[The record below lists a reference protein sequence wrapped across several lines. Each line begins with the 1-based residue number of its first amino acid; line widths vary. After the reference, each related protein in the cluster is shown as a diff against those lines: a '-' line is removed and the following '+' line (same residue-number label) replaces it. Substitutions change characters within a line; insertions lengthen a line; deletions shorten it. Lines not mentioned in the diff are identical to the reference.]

1 MIVAES
7 VWREYYRSRDE
18 NLKDELV
25 LAHLSLVKYLAGRL
39 AIRLPAHISQEDL
52 ESYGIFGLLEAVEK
66 YNPDL
71 GVSFKSYAYNRIRGA
86 MLDEIRKLNW
96 VSRTTWQKVQRLN
109 ATRERL
115 QKELGEHPTNEALA
129 AAMNMTVT
137 ELRKLLV
144 QANMMAISSLDEAV
158 PTSSGETVCLRE
170 LIADDAISSDWSN
183 KYTLKSDSFAIAIPR
198 YPPPQPMSRHT
209 PLFLPDFS
217 WIWTASTG

>member
-96 VSRTTWQKVQRLN
+96 VSPHHVAEGAAFKCNQGKAAKGTW
-109 ATRERL
+109 
-115 QKELGEHPTNEALA
+115 G
-129 AAMNMTVT
+129 
-137 ELRKLLV
+137 
-144 QANMMAISSLDEAV
+144 
-158 PTSSGETVCLRE
+158 TSH
-170 LIADDAISSDWSN
+170 
-183 KYTLKSDSFAIAIPR
+183 
-198 YPPPQPMSRHT
+198 Q
-209 PLFLPDFS
+209 
-217 WIWTASTG
+217 